1 MDLTLKEKF
10 VLLILHPD
18 KGHNMAISF
27 DGYGIAGA
35 LLLELAGMGKLKIED
50 KRVKLLDSAK
60 TGDEQLDYLIG
71 ILDRSGKSYKIKSII
86 SKIQG
91 KSSKIKRPIIKGLVK
106 KRYLKEV
113 EKRFLIFKYKRY
125 PSSNTRYRK
134 DLVEHIRRMVLRNI
148 KSDDDIPLLTGLAG
162 ACRLSD
168 KFFRT
173 REERKIARKRIKEI
187 VKENDIDQAID
198 ETVKAV
204 HAAIMISITTTAVV
218 SSASH

>member
-27 DGYGIAGA
+27 SGYGIAGA
-35 LLLELAGMGKLKIED
+35 MLLELAGMEKLKIED
-50 KRVKLLDSAK
+50 KRVKLLDSKK
-60 TGDEQLDYLIG
+60 TDDEQLDYLIE
-71 ILDRSGKSYKIKSII
+71 ILRRSDKSYKVKSII

-91 KSSKIKRPIIKGLVK
+91 KSSKIRKPLIEGLVK

-125 PSSNTRYRK
+125 PSSNIRYRNE
-134 DLVEHIRRMVLRNI
+134 LVEHIRKMVLRNI
-148 KSDDDIPLLTGLAG
+148 KSDDDIPLLAGLAG

-204 HAAIMISITTTAVV
+204 QAAIMVSIATTAVV
-218 SSASH
+218 TSTSH

>member
-27 DGYGIAGA
+27 SGYGIAGA
-35 LLLELAGMGKLKIED
+35 MLLELAGMEKLNIKD
-50 KRVKLLDSAK
+50 KRVKLLDSKK
-60 TGDEQLDYLIG
+60 TDDEQLDYLIE
-71 ILDRSGKSYKIKSII
+71 ILNRSDKSYKVKSII

-91 KSSKIKRPIIKGLVK
+91 KSSKIRKPLIEGLVK

-113 EKRFLIFKYKRY
+113 EKRFLIFRYKRY
-125 PSSNTRYRK
+125 PSSNTRYRNE
-134 DLVEHIRRMVLRNI
+134 LVEHIRRMVLRNI

-168 KFFRT
+168 KFFKT

-204 HAAIMISITTTAVV
+204 QAAIMVSIATTAVV
-218 SSASH
+218 TSTSH